1 MFALYS
7 LVNLRASLAQRL
19 MPERSSMLCRAT
31 PARVN
36 LRPYSADLPL
46 GTLAVGVD
54 NIHHDVFLS
63 PTFAETTEAYLLEFI
78 RQAANLPF
86 LSQTDRMQ
94 ADRRPSVRREAERKA
109 ARAPEAA
116 SWKRQLSDLLNAG
129 LQKAKYEKNIEIDLL
144 LRVTLLKYLTQEIGT
159 QFANLLLEAKQWIR
173 GRGEHFDRTEQAH
186 VIKARLAELQ
196 ADRRNLFRTVGQ
208 HVFQAILEIEENSL
222 ARSRKALF
230 GEEGSTASDILNNR
244 LAFVEGGKDDVLFL
258 EQYVL
263 LGNYMRDQDRF
274 ETFDAVLLDFLRES
288 ILAGDQGN
296 DLNDSWREH
305 QKLVDSAVAY
315 RAEIARLEQER
326 ETFGRKLERSE
337 SLMGRVGF
345 GSDPATLRASI
356 SDVDKRLR
364 HARRKLEDANPLIE
378 ASRGEAD
385 YLAKQYQERLGD
397 YLNQPENAHRLFD
410 SAAPGE
416 PRGTAAEQRG
426 RLLEE
431 LIVRLE
437 QRDLLVHILASY
449 QLRNIC
455 HDYCPPIHLQQ
466 LKKALVSR
474 EEFKR
479 VEDILKQFPARQYST
494 QRIDE
499 LSKKIRKM
507 PREEVR
513 AVVIRFTE
521 DFMRLRRD
529 TRNYE
534 RLSAA
539 MERVNLVRNER
550 TRELSEMNDSLYEFL
565 LTEEARPAEDRVLSH
580 TIIKAD
586 VRGSTKITQDLLARG
601 LNPASLFSMNFYE
614 PVKRILERYGAAKV
628 FIEGDALVL
637 AIYETES
644 NRVQQRAVSKACALA
659 RQILAVSAAYN
670 ERPES
675 ADLPRLELGVGI
687 AYQGSAPTYW
697 MDTDSRIMI
706 SRALN
711 LSDRLSSCSKAAR
724 RMLSQNPSL
733 FRLFL
738 FQTMTEGV
746 AEDEADE
753 FLIRFNLNGVEL
765 NEEGFQKL
773 QEEIALTSF
782 EADCVM
788 PWGKERVTFFFGET
802 PVGEGLEPVLIR
814 RGFVRQMLPG
824 GKIGEAGSRPYYEVC
839 VNPKA
844 LELAEYLAAAT
855 AAERV

>member
-1 MFALYS
+1 
-7 LVNLRASLAQRL
+7 
-19 MPERSSMLCRAT
+19 MPERSSMLSSGP

-36 LRPYSADLPL
+36 LRPYSAELPL
-46 GTLAVGVD
+46 GTLSVGVD

-63 PTFAETTEAYLLEFI
+63 PIFAETSEAYLLEFI
-78 RQAANLPF
+78 RQIANLPF
-86 LSQTDRMQ
+86 LSQTDRQ
-94 ADRRPSVRREAERKA
+94 QSDRRQTARREHVRKA

-116 SWKRQLSDLLNAG
+116 SWKRQLSDLLHAG
-129 LQKAKYEKNIEIDLL
+129 LQQAKYEKNIEVDLL
-144 LRVTLLKYLTQEIGT
+144 LRVALSKYLTQEIGT
-159 QFANLLLEAKQWIR
+159 QFANLLLEAKEWIR
-173 GRGEHFDRTEQAH
+173 GRGEHFDHTEQAH

-196 ADRRNLFRTVGQ
+196 ADRRNLFRNVGQ
-208 HVFQAILEIEENSL
+208 HVFQAILDIEENSL
-222 ARSRKALF
+222 ARARKALF
-230 GEEGSTASDILNNR
+230 GEESSSAYDILNNR

-263 LGNYMRDQDRF
+263 LGNYLRDQDRF

-288 ILAGDQGN
+288 VWAGDPGN
-296 DLNDSWREH
+296 DVNDSWREH
-305 QKLVDSAVAY
+305 QKLVDGAVAH
-315 RAEIARLEQER
+315 RAEIARLEEER
-326 ETFGRKLERSE
+326 SLLARKLERSE
-337 SLMGRVGF
+337 SLIGRVGF

-356 SDVDKRLR
+356 ADVEKRLR
-364 HARRKLEDANPLIE
+364 HARNKLEESNPLIE

-397 YLNQPENAHRLFD
+397 YLNQPENARRLFD
-410 SAAPGE
+410 AAAAGE
-416 PRGTAAEQRG
+416 PRGSAAEMRS
-426 RLLEE
+426 RLLDE
-431 LIVRLE
+431 LVLRLE
-437 QRDLLVHILASY
+437 QRDLLAHILASY

-499 LSKKIRKM
+499 LSKKIRKT

-513 AVVIRFTE
+513 AVVLRFAE

-529 TRNYE
+529 TRNFE

-550 TRELSEMNDSLYEFL
+550 TRELSEMNHSLYEFL
-565 LTEEARPAEDRVLSH
+565 LPEEARPVEDRVVSH

-586 VRGSTKITQDLLARG
+586 VRGSTKITQELLARG

-670 ERPES
+670 ERPDS
-675 ADLPRLELGVGI
+675 ADLPRLELGVGV
-687 AYQGSAPTYW
+687 AYQGSPPTYW
-697 MDTDSRIMI
+697 MDTDYRIMI

-711 LSDRLSSCSKAAR
+711 LSDRLSSCSKAAK

-765 NEEGFQKL
+765 NDEGFQKL
-773 QEEIALTSF
+773 QEEIALTTL
-782 EADCVM
+782 EADCLM
-788 PWGKERVTFFFGET
+788 PWGRERVTFFYGET

-814 RGFVRQMLPG
+814 RGFIRQLQPG
-824 GKIGEAGSRPYYEVC
+824 GKIGEAGTRPYYEVC
-839 VNPKA
+839 VHPTV
-844 LELAEYLAAAT
+844 LELVEALAAT
-855 AAERV
+855 AAAERA

>member
-1 MFALYS
+1 
-7 LVNLRASLAQRL
+7 
-19 MPERSSMLCRAT
+19 MPERTSMLSSEK

-36 LRPYSADLPL
+36 LKPYTAELPL
-46 GTLAVGVD
+46 GSLAVGVD

-63 PTFAETTEAYLLEFI
+63 PTFVETTEAYLLEFI
-78 RQAANLPF
+78 RQIANLPF

-94 ADRRPSVRREAERKA
+94 AERRQSGRREADRKVP
-109 ARAPEAA
+109 RAPEAA
-116 SWKRQLSDLLNAG
+116 SWKRQLSDLLHAG
-129 LQKAKYEKNIEIDLL
+129 LQKSKYEKNIEIDLL

-159 QFANLLLEAKQWIR
+159 QFANLLLEAKEWIR

-196 ADRRNLFRTVGQ
+196 ADRRNLFRHVGQ
-208 HVFQAILEIEENSL
+208 HVFQAILEIEENGL

-230 GEEGSTASDILNNR
+230 GEESSTASDILNNR

-263 LGNYMRDQDRF
+263 LGNYLRDQDRF

-296 DLNDSWREH
+296 DLNDSWHEH

-315 RAEIARLEQER
+315 RAEIARIEQER
-326 ETFGRKLERSE
+326 ETLGRKLERSE

-356 SDVDKRLR
+356 TDVEKRLR
-364 HARRKLEDANPLIE
+364 HARRKLEEANPRIE

-397 YLNQPENAHRLFD
+397 YLNQPENARRLFD
-410 SAAPGE
+410 PAAPGE
-416 PRGTAAEQRG
+416 PRGSAAEMRA

-499 LSKKIRKM
+499 LCKKIRKT
-507 PREEVR
+507 PRDEVR
-513 AVVIRFTE
+513 AVTIRFAE

-529 TRNYE
+529 TRNFE

-539 MERVNLVRNER
+539 MERVHLVRNER
-550 TRELSEMNDSLYEFL
+550 TRELSEMNRSLYEFL
-565 LTEEARPAEDRVLSH
+565 LPEEARPAEDRVLSH

-644 NRVQQRAVSKACALA
+644 NRAQQRAVSKACALA

-670 ERPES
+670 DRPETS
-675 ADLPRLELGVGI
+675 DLPRLELGVGI
-687 AYQGSAPTYW
+687 AYQGSPPTYW

-724 RMLSQNPSL
+724 RMLAENPSL

-765 NEEGFQKL
+765 NDEGFQKL
-773 QEEIALTSF
+773 QEEISLTPL

-788 PWGKERVTFFFGET
+788 PWGKERVSFFYGET
-802 PVGEGLEPVLIR
+802 PVGEKLEPVLIR

-824 GKIGEAGSRPYYEVC
+824 GKMGEAGSRPYYEVC

-844 LELAEYLAAAT
+844 LELVEYLSAT
-855 AAERV
+855 AAAERT

>member
-1 MFALYS
+1 
-7 LVNLRASLAQRL
+7 
-19 MPERSSMLCRAT
+19 MPERTSMLSTGT
-31 PARVN
+31 PARVH
-36 LRPYSADLPL
+36 LKPYSAELPL

-63 PTFAETTEAYLLEFI
+63 PIFAETTEAYLLEFI
-78 RQAANLPF
+78 RQTANLAF
-86 LSQTDRMQ
+86 LSQTDRTQ
-94 ADRRPSVRREAERKA
+94 ANRRQSLRREADRKT
-109 ARAPEAA
+109 ARAPEAP

-129 LQKAKYEKNIEIDLL
+129 LQQAKYEKNIEIDLL

-159 QFANLLLEAKQWIR
+159 QFANLLLEAKEWIR
-173 GRGEHFDRTEQAH
+173 GRGAHFDHTEQAH

-196 ADRRNLFRTVGQ
+196 ADRRNLFRNVGQ
-208 HVFQAILEIEENSL
+208 HVFQAIQEIEENGL
-222 ARSRKALF
+222 GRSRKALF
-230 GEEGSTASDILNNR
+230 GEEGSSTAYDILNNR

-263 LGNYMRDQDRF
+263 LGNYQKDQDRF
-274 ETFDAVLLDFLRES
+274 ETLDAILIDFLRES
-288 ILAGDQGN
+288 IHTGDQGSGP
-296 DLNDSWREH
+296 DDSWREH
-305 QKLVDSAVAY
+305 QKLVDAAVAS
-315 RAEIARLEQER
+315 RAEIARLEEER
-326 ETFGRKLERSE
+326 DTLARKLERSE

-345 GSDPATLRASI
+345 GSDPAMLRAAI
-356 SDVDKRLR
+356 SDVEKRLR
-364 HARRKLEDANPLIE
+364 HARRKLEESNPRIE

-385 YLAKQYQERLGD
+385 YVAKQHQERLGD
-397 YLNQPENAHRLFD
+397 YLNQPENARRLFD
-410 SAAPGE
+410 PAASGE
-416 PRGTAAEQRG
+416 PRGSSAELRA

-431 LIVRLE
+431 LVARLE

-499 LSKKIRKM
+499 LSKKIRKT

-513 AVVIRFTE
+513 AVAIRFAE

-529 TRNYE
+529 TRNFE

-550 TRELSEMNDSLYEFL
+550 TRELSEMNRSLYEFVL
-565 LTEEARPAEDRVLSH
+565 PEEARPVEDRMLSH

-586 VRGSTKITQDLLARG
+586 VRGSTKITQELLARG

-644 NRVQQRAVSKACALA
+644 NRAQQRPVSKACALA
-659 RQILAVSAAYN
+659 RQILAVSTAYN
-670 ERPES
+670 ERPDAS
-675 ADLPRLELGVGI
+675 DLPRLELGVGI
-687 AYQGSAPTYW
+687 AYQGSPPTYW

-711 LSDRLSSCSKAAR
+711 LSDRLSSCSKAAK
-724 RMLSQNPSL
+724 RMLSQNVSP

-765 NEEGFQKL
+765 NDEGFQKL
-773 QEEIALTSF
+773 QEEIALTPL

-788 PWGKERVTFFFGET
+788 PWGKERVTFFYGET
-802 PVGEGLEPVLIR
+802 PVGERLEPVLIR
-814 RGFVRQMLPG
+814 RGYIRQMLPG
-824 GKIGEAGSRPYYEVC
+824 GKIGDAGTRPYYEVC
-839 VNPKA
+839 VNPMV
-844 LELAEYLAAAT
+844 LELVEYLAAT
-855 AAERV
+855 AAAQRE

>member
-1 MFALYS
+1 
-7 LVNLRASLAQRL
+7 
-19 MPERSSMLCRAT
+19 MPERTSMLSTGT

-36 LRPYSADLPL
+36 LRPYSAELPL
-46 GTLAVGVD
+46 GTLAIGVD

-63 PTFAETTEAYLLEFI
+63 PTFVEMTEAYLLEFI
-78 RQAANLPF
+78 RQIANLTF
-86 LSQTDRMQ
+86 LSQTDRLQ
-94 ADRRPSVRREAERKA
+94 ADRRQSARRENDRKV
-109 ARAPEAA
+109 ARAPEAP
-116 SWKRQLSDLLNAG
+116 SWKRQLSDLLHAG
-129 LQKAKYEKNIEIDLL
+129 LQQAKYEKNIEIDLL

-159 QFANLLLEAKQWIR
+159 QFANLLLEAKEWIR

-186 VIKARLAELQ
+186 VIKARLAELR
-196 ADRRNLFRTVGQ
+196 ADGRNLFRNVGQ

-222 ARSRKALF
+222 GRSRKALF
-230 GEEGSTASDILNNR
+230 GDEGSTAAYDILNNR

-263 LGNYMRDQDRF
+263 LGNYLRDQDRF
-274 ETFDAVLLDFLRES
+274 ETFDGVLLDFLRES
-288 ILAGDQGN
+288 ILAGDQGS
-296 DLNDSWREH
+296 DLNESWRGH
-305 QKLVDSAVAY
+305 QKLVDGAVAY
-315 RAEIARLEQER
+315 RAEIARLEEER
-326 ETFGRKLERSE
+326 DTLARKLERSN

-356 SDVDKRLR
+356 SDVEKRLR
-364 HARRKLEDANPLIE
+364 QARNKLEQSSSRIE

-397 YLNQPENAHRLFD
+397 YLNQPENARRLFD
-410 SAAPGE
+410 PAAPGE
-416 PRGTAAEQRG
+416 PRGNAAETRS

-431 LIVRLE
+431 LVVRLE
-437 QRDLLVHILASY
+437 QRDLLIHILASY

-479 VEDILKQFPARQYST
+479 VEDILKQFPARQYSV

-499 LSKKIRKM
+499 LSKKIRKT

-513 AVVIRFTE
+513 TVVLRFAE

-534 RLSAA
+534 RLSSA
-539 MERVNLVRNER
+539 MERVHLVRNER
-550 TRELSEMNDSLYEFL
+550 TRELSEMNHSLYEFL
-565 LTEEARPAEDRVLSH
+565 LPEEARPVEDRVLSH

-601 LNPASLFSMNFYE
+601 LNPASLFSLNFYE

-644 NRVQQRAVSKACALA
+644 NRAQQRAVSKACALA
-659 RQILAVSAAYN
+659 RQILAVSSAYN
-670 ERPES
+670 ERPDS
-675 ADLPRLELGVGI
+675 IDLPRLELGVGI
-687 AYQGSAPTYW
+687 AFQGSPPTYW

-711 LSDRLSSCSKAAR
+711 LSDRLSSCSKAAK
-724 RMLSQNPSL
+724 RMLSLNPSP
-733 FRLFL
+733 FRLFH
-738 FQTMTEGV
+738 FQTMVEGV

-765 NEEGFQKL
+765 NDEGFQKL
-773 QEEIALTSF
+773 QQEISLTPL

-788 PWGKERVTFFFGET
+788 PWGKERVTFFHGET

-824 GKIGEAGSRPYYEVC
+824 GKFGEAGTRPYYEVC
-839 VNPKA
+839 VNPKV
-844 LELAEYLAAAT
+844 LELVEYLAAT
-855 AAERV
+855 AVAQRE

>member
-1 MFALYS
+1 
-7 LVNLRASLAQRL
+7 
-19 MPERSSMLCRAT
+19 MPERSSMLSTAT

-78 RQAANLPF
+78 RQTANLPF

-94 ADRRPSVRREAERKA
+94 ADRRPSARREAERKA

-196 ADRRNLFRTVGQ
+196 ADRRNLFRNVGQ

-222 ARSRKALF
+222 GRSRKALF
-230 GEEGSTASDILNNR
+230 GDEGSTASDILNNR

-356 SDVDKRLR
+356 SDVEKRLR
-364 HARRKLEDANPLIE
+364 HARRKLEEVNPRVE

-397 YLNQPENAHRLFD
+397 YLNQPENARRLFD
-410 SAAPGE
+410 PAAPGE
-416 PRGTAAEQRG
+416 PRGTAAEQRA

-550 TRELSEMNDSLYEFL
+550 TRELSEMNRSLYEFL
-565 LTEEARPAEDRVLSH
+565 LPEEARPAEDRVLSH

-644 NRVQQRAVSKACALA
+644 NRAQQRAVSKACALA
-659 RQILAVSAAYN
+659 RQILAVSSAYN

-687 AYQGSAPTYW
+687 AYQGSPPTYW

-765 NEEGFQKL
+765 NDEGFQKL
-773 QEEIALTSF
+773 QEEIALTPL
-782 EADCVM
+782 ETDCVM

-824 GKIGEAGSRPYYEVC
+824 GKIGEAGARPYYEVC
-839 VNPKA
+839 VNPKV
-844 LELAEYLAAAT
+844 LELVEYLSAT
-855 AAERV
+855 AAAERT

>member
-1 MFALYS
+1 
-7 LVNLRASLAQRL
+7 
-19 MPERSSMLCRAT
+19 MPERSSMLSTAT

-94 ADRRPSVRREAERKA
+94 GDRRPSARREAERKA

-196 ADRRNLFRTVGQ
+196 ADRRNLFRNVGQ

-230 GEEGSTASDILNNR
+230 GDEGSTASDILNNR

-356 SDVDKRLR
+356 SDVEKRLR
-364 HARRKLEDANPLIE
+364 HARRKLEQVNPLVE

-397 YLNQPENAHRLFD
+397 YLNQPENARRLFD

-416 PRGTAAEQRG
+416 PRGAAAEQRA

-550 TRELSEMNDSLYEFL
+550 TRELSEMNRSLYEFL
-565 LTEEARPAEDRVLSH
+565 LPEEARPAEDRVLSH

-644 NRVQQRAVSKACALA
+644 NRAQQRAVSKACALA
-659 RQILAVSAAYN
+659 RQILAVSSAYN

-687 AYQGSAPTYW
+687 AYQGSPPTYW

-765 NEEGFQKL
+765 NDEGFQKL
-773 QEEIALTSF
+773 QEEIALTPL
-782 EADCVM
+782 ETDCVM

-824 GKIGEAGSRPYYEVC
+824 GKIGEAGARPYYEVC
-839 VNPKA
+839 VNPKV
-844 LELAEYLAAAT
+844 LELVEYLSAT
-855 AAERV
+855 AAAERT

>member
-1 MFALYS
+1 
-7 LVNLRASLAQRL
+7 
-19 MPERSSMLCRAT
+19 MPERSSMLSTAT

-78 RQAANLPF
+78 RQTANLPF

-94 ADRRPSVRREAERKA
+94 ADRRPSARREAERKA

-196 ADRRNLFRTVGQ
+196 ADRRNLFRNVGQ

-222 ARSRKALF
+222 GRSRKALF
-230 GEEGSTASDILNNR
+230 GDEGSTASDILNNR

-356 SDVDKRLR
+356 SDVEKRLR
-364 HARRKLEDANPLIE
+364 HARRKLEQVNPLVE

-397 YLNQPENAHRLFD
+397 YLNQPENARRLFD

-416 PRGTAAEQRG
+416 PRGTAAEQRA

-550 TRELSEMNDSLYEFL
+550 TRELSEMNRSLYEFL
-565 LTEEARPAEDRVLSH
+565 LPEEARPAEDRVLSH

-644 NRVQQRAVSKACALA
+644 NRAQQRAVSKACALA
-659 RQILAVSAAYN
+659 RQILAVSSAYN

-687 AYQGSAPTYW
+687 AYQGSPPTYW

-765 NEEGFQKL
+765 NDEGFQKL
-773 QEEIALTSF
+773 QEEIALTPL
-782 EADCVM
+782 ETDCVM

-824 GKIGEAGSRPYYEVC
+824 GKIGEAGARPYYEVC
-839 VNPKA
+839 VNPKV
-844 LELAEYLAAAT
+844 LELVEYLSAT
-855 AAERV
+855 AAAERT

>member
-1 MFALYS
+1 
-7 LVNLRASLAQRL
+7 
-19 MPERSSMLCRAT
+19 MPERNSTLSSGA

-36 LRPYSADLPL
+36 LKTYTAELPL

-54 NIHHDVFLS
+54 NIHHDVSLS
-63 PTFAETTEAYLLEFI
+63 PKFVETTEAYLLEFI
-78 RQAANLPF
+78 RQSTNLAF
-86 LSQTDRMQ
+86 LSQTDRLQ
-94 ADRRPSVRREAERKA
+94 PERRQIQRRESDRKTPRPADA
-109 ARAPEAA
+109 AA
-116 SWKRQLSDLLNAG
+116 WKKQLSDLLHAA
-129 LQKAKYEKNIEIDLL
+129 LQHAKYEKNLEVDLL
-144 LRVTLLKYLTQEIGT
+144 LRVALLKFLIQEIGT
-159 QFANLLLEAKQWIR
+159 QFANLLLEAKEWIR

-196 ADRRNLFRTVGQ
+196 ANRRNLFRAVGQ
-208 HVFQAILEIEENSL
+208 HVFQAIQEIEDNTL
-222 ARSRKALF
+222 GRARKALF
-230 GEEGSTASDILNNR
+230 GDEASTTSYDILTNR
-244 LAFVEGGKDDVLFL
+244 LAFVENGKDDILFL
-258 EQYVL
+258 DQYVL
-263 LGNYMRDQDRF
+263 LGNYLRDQDRF
-274 ETFDAVLLDFLRES
+274 ETFDTVLLDFLRES
-288 ILAGDQGN
+288 VLAGNQGN
-296 DLNDSWREH
+296 ELNDAWRSH
-305 QKLVDSAVAY
+305 QKLADTAMACK
-315 RAEIARLEQER
+315 AELARLEDER
-326 ETFGRKLERSE
+326 NALGKRLERSE
-337 SLMGRVGF
+337 SLIGRVGL
-345 GSDPATLRASI
+345 GTDPATLRAAVSE
-356 SDVDKRLR
+356 VEKRLR
-364 HARRKLEDANPLIE
+364 HAQRKLEESAPRVE
-378 ASRGEAD
+378 AARTEAD

-397 YLNQPENAHRLFD
+397 YLDEPENARRLFD
-410 SAAPGE
+410 PAAPSE
-416 PRGTAAEQRG
+416 ARGNVEETRA

-431 LIVRLE
+431 WVGRLE

-479 VEDILKQFPARQYST
+479 VEDILKQFPARQYSM

-499 LSKKIRKM
+499 LSKKIRKL
-507 PREEVR
+507 PRDEVR
-513 AVVIRFTE
+513 AVAIRFAE

-539 MERVNLVRNER
+539 MERVSLVRNER
-550 TRELSEMNDSLYEFL
+550 TRQLSEMNHSLYEFL
-565 LTEEARPAEDRVLSH
+565 LPEEAKPAEDRVVSH

-601 LNPASLFSMNFYE
+601 LNPASLFSLNFYE
-614 PVKRILERYGAAKV
+614 PVKRILDRYGAAKV

-637 AIYETES
+637 AIFETES
-644 NRVQQRAVSKACALA
+644 NRAQQRAVSKACALA
-659 RQILAVSAAYN
+659 RQILAVSSAYN

-675 ADLPRLELGVGI
+675 SDLPRLELGVGV
-687 AYQGSAPTYW
+687 AYQGSPPTYW

-724 RMLSQNPSL
+724 RMLSQNPSP

-765 NEEGFQKL
+765 NDEGFEKL
-773 QEEIALTSF
+773 QGEIALTPI

-788 PWGKERVTFFFGET
+788 PWGKERVAFFFGET
-802 PVGEGLEPVLIR
+802 PVGEGLEPLIIR
-814 RGFVRQMLPG
+814 RGFVRQILPG
-824 GKIGEAGSRPYYEVC
+824 GKIGEAGTRPYYEVC
-839 VNPKA
+839 TSPKVF
-844 LELAEYLAAAT
+844 ELVEYLSAAA
-855 AAERV
+855 ADRG

>member
-1 MFALYS
+1 
-7 LVNLRASLAQRL
+7 
-19 MPERSSMLCRAT
+19 MPERTSMLSTGT

-36 LRPYSADLPL
+36 LKPYSAELPL
-46 GTLAVGVD
+46 GSLAVGVD

-63 PTFAETTEAYLLEFI
+63 PTFVETTEAYLLEFI
-78 RQAANLPF
+78 RQIANLPF

-94 ADRRPSVRREAERKA
+94 AERRQSGRREADRKVP
-109 ARAPEAA
+109 RAPEAA
-116 SWKRQLSDLLNAG
+116 SWKRQLSDILHAG
-129 LQKAKYEKNIEIDLL
+129 LQKSKYEKNIEIDLL

-159 QFANLLLEAKQWIR
+159 QFANLLLEAKEWIR

-196 ADRRNLFRTVGQ
+196 ADRRNLFRNVGQ
-208 HVFQAILEIEENSL
+208 HVFQAILDIEENGL

-263 LGNYMRDQDRF
+263 LGNYLRDQDRF
-274 ETFDAVLLDFLRES
+274 ETFDGVLLDFLRES

-296 DLNDSWREH
+296 DLNDSWHEH

-326 ETFGRKLERSE
+326 ETLGRKLERSE

-356 SDVDKRLR
+356 TDVEKRLR
-364 HARRKLEDANPLIE
+364 HARRKLEEANPRIE

-397 YLNQPENAHRLFD
+397 YLNQPENARRLFD
-410 SAAPGE
+410 PAAPGE
-416 PRGTAAEQRG
+416 PRGSTAEMRV

-499 LSKKIRKM
+499 LSKKIRKT
-507 PREEVR
+507 PRDEVR
-513 AVVIRFTE
+513 AVTLRFAE

-529 TRNYE
+529 TRNFE

-539 MERVNLVRNER
+539 MERIHLVRNER
-550 TRELSEMNDSLYEFL
+550 TRELSEMNRSLYEFL
-565 LTEEARPAEDRVLSH
+565 LPEEARPAEDRVLSH

-644 NRVQQRAVSKACALA
+644 NRAQQRAVSKACALA

-670 ERPES
+670 CRPETS
-675 ADLPRLELGVGI
+675 DLPRLELGVGI
-687 AYQGSAPTYW
+687 AYQGSPPTYW

-765 NEEGFQKL
+765 NDEGFQKL
-773 QEEIALTSF
+773 QEEISLTPLQ
-782 EADCVM
+782 ADCVM
-788 PWGKERVTFFFGET
+788 PWGKEQVTFFYGET

-814 RGFVRQMLPG
+814 RGFVRQMLSG

-844 LELAEYLAAAT
+844 LELIEYLSAT
-855 AAERV
+855 AAAERT

>member
-1 MFALYS
+1 
-7 LVNLRASLAQRL
+7 
-19 MPERSSMLCRAT
+19 MPERSSMLSTAT

-78 RQAANLPF
+78 RQTANLPF

-94 ADRRPSVRREAERKA
+94 ADRRPSARREAERKA
-109 ARAPEAA
+109 SRAPEAA

-196 ADRRNLFRTVGQ
+196 ADRRNLFRNVGQ

-222 ARSRKALF
+222 GRSRKALF
-230 GEEGSTASDILNNR
+230 GDEGSTASDILNNR

-337 SLMGRVGF
+337 SLMGRVGL

-356 SDVDKRLR
+356 SDVEKRLR
-364 HARRKLEDANPLIE
+364 HARRKLEQVNPLVE

-397 YLNQPENAHRLFD
+397 YLNQPENARRLFD

-437 QRDLLVHILASY
+437 QRDLLAHVLASY
-449 QLRNIC
+449 QVRNIC

-499 LSKKIRKM
+499 LSKKIRKT
-507 PREEVR
+507 PRDEVR
-513 AVVIRFTE
+513 TVLLRFAE

-529 TRNYE
+529 TRNFE
-534 RLSAA
+534 RLTAA
-539 MERVNLVRNER
+539 MERVHLVRNER
-550 TRELSEMNDSLYEFL
+550 TRELSEMNHSLHEL
-565 LTEEARPAEDRVLSH
+565 LLPEEARPAEDHVVTH

-601 LNPASLFSMNFYE
+601 LNPASLFSLNFYE

-637 AIYETES
+637 AIFENES
-644 NRVQQRAVSKACALA
+644 NRTQQRAVSKACALA
-659 RQILAVSAAYN
+659 RQILAVSTAYN
-670 ERPES
+670 ERPDS

-687 AYQGSAPTYW
+687 AFQGSPPTYW

-711 LSDRLSSCSKAAR
+711 LSDRLSSCSKAAKR
-724 RMLSQNPSL
+724 LLAQNPSL

-746 AEDEADE
+746 AEDEVDE

-765 NEEGFQKL
+765 NEEGFEKL
-773 QEEIALTSF
+773 KEEIALTAL

-788 PWGKERVTFFFGET
+788 PWGKERVTFYAGET
-802 PVGEGLEPVLIR
+802 PVGEGIEPVLIR
-814 RGFVRQMLPG
+814 RGFVRQLLAD
-824 GKIGEAGSRPYYEVC
+824 GKIGAAGTRPYYEVC

-844 LELAEYLAAAT
+844 LELVEYLSAT
-855 AAERV
+855 AAAERT